1 MSTHPPSGRAGA
13 RLSGLGG
20 PLSGLRVIEIG
31 QLLAGPFVGT
41 RLADFG
47 AEVIKVEP
55 PDIGDPM
62 RQWGHRE
69 FEGTRLWW
77 ATLAR
82 NKKSITANLRDP
94 RGQDL
99 VRRLCAD
106 ADALVENFR
115 PGTLERWGLGPE
127 VLHGINPGLIIVRV
141 SGYGQTGPYADRP
154 GFASVGEAMG
164 GIRHINGFPGMPPP
178 RFGISLG
185 DTLTAL
191 FAFEGL
197 MMALYWRD
205 TAGNGK
211 GQVVDASIVESCF
224 SMLESTLPEYDKL
237 GVVRNP
243 SGTGLANI
251 APSNLYPTRDAGW
264 IVIAANIDPMFR
276 RLCQAMDRP
285 ELATDPKFVD
295 HVSRGTHAE
304 ELDRTIGEWTRTLDA
319 MALMARLDEFGV
331 VNGPINTIADIVA
344 DPHFQQRGMIRR
356 IPDPRFGDLAV
367 AGVAPKLSETP
378 GDVEWLGS
386 KAPGTHNE
394 EIYGGLLGIGS
405 DALQQL
411 RADGVI

>member
-1 MSTHPPSGRAGA
+1 MNPTQAADPNRAA
-13 RLSGLGG
+13 APG
-20 PLSGLRVIEIG
+20 PLSRLRVVEIG
-31 QLLAGPFVGT
+31 QLLAGPFVGS

-55 PDIGDPM
+55 PGVGDPM
-62 RQWGHRE
+62 RQWGHHA

-77 ATLAR
+77 ATLSR
-82 NKKSITANLRDP
+82 NKKSVTANLRDP

-99 VRRLCAD
+99 VRRLVAE
-106 ADALVENFR
+106 ADALIENFR
-115 PGTLERWGLGPE
+115 PGQLERWGLGPE
-127 VLHGINPGLIIVRV
+127 ALHAINPRLVIVRV

-164 GIRHINGFPGMPPP
+164 GIRHINGFPDRAPP

-205 TAGNGK
+205 AGGGGR

-237 GVVRNP
+237 GVVRGR
-243 SGTGLANI
+243 SGTGLSNI
-251 APSNLYPTRDAGW
+251 APSNLYQSRDGDW

-276 RLCQAMDRP
+276 RLCQAMDRA
-285 ELATDPKFVD
+285 ELATDPKYVD
-295 HVSRGTHAE
+295 HVSRGTNGA
-304 ELDRTIGEWTRTLDA
+304 ELDALIGEWTRSLPTA
-319 MALMARLDEFGV
+319 EVMSRLAANGV
-331 VNGPINTIADIVA
+331 VCGPIYTIADIVR
-344 DPHFQQRGMIRR
+344 DPHFQERGMVRR
-356 IPDPRFGDLAV
+356 IPDPRFGELAV

-378 GDVEWLGS
+378 GDIGWLG
-386 KAPGTHNE
+386 PGEPGAHND
-394 EIYGGLLGIGS
+394 EIWRDRLGLSEDELGR
-405 DALQQL
+405 L

>member
-1 MSTHPPSGRAGA
+1 MNPTQATDPGRPAPA
-13 RLSGLGG
+13 G
-20 PLSGLRVIEIG
+20 PLSSLRVVEIG
-31 QLLAGPFVGT
+31 QLLAGPFVGS

-55 PDIGDPM
+55 PGTGDPM
-62 RQWGHRE
+62 RQWGHHA

-77 ATLAR
+77 ATLSR
-82 NKKSITANLRDP
+82 NKKSVTANLRDP

-99 VRRLCAD
+99 VRRLVAE
-106 ADALVENFR
+106 ADALIENFR
-115 PGTLERWGLGPE
+115 PGQLERWGLGPE
-127 VLHGINPGLIIVRV
+127 ALHAINPRLIIVRV

-164 GIRHINGFPGMPPP
+164 GIRHINGFPDRAPP

-205 TAGNGK
+205 AGGGGR

-224 SMLESTLPEYDKL
+224 AMLESTLPEYDKL
-237 GVVRNP
+237 GVVRGR
-243 SGTGLANI
+243 SGTGLPNI
-251 APSNLYPTRDAGW
+251 APSNLYQSGDGDW

-285 ELATDPKFVD
+285 ELATDPKYVD
-295 HVSRGTHAE
+295 HVSRGTNGA
-304 ELDRTIGEWTRTLDA
+304 ELDALIGEWTRTLPTA
-319 MALMARLDEFGV
+319 ELMRRLDANGV
-331 VNGPINTIADIVA
+331 VCGPIYTIADIVR
-344 DPHFQQRGMIRR
+344 DPHFQQRGMVRR
-356 IPDPRFGDLAV
+356 IPDPRFGELAV

-378 GDVEWLGS
+378 GDIGWLG
-386 KAPGTHNE
+386 PGTPGSHND
-394 EIYGGLLGIGS
+394 EIWRGRLGLSEDELGR
-405 DALQQL
+405 L